1 MGFFDTVYEI
11 LSNLK
16 GNIDNKKDQ
25 FSTEKERAYEEVKIS
40 MVRKSDTELKGCIT
54 SSGSSPKDYGIRQAA
69 LEELQNRQDAKK
81 NRKR

>member
-1 MGFFDTVYEI
+1 MLFFDTVYEI

-25 FSTEKERAYEEVKIS
+25 FSAAKERAYEEAKIS
-40 MVRKSDTELKGCIT
+40 MVRKSDNELKGFIT

-69 LEELQNRQDAKK
+69 LEELQNRQNANK
-81 NRKR
+81 NRK